1 MFRRLKIIIF
11 YSSLLFC
18 SPNYLMN
25 LLPRFHLLLFHS
37 LIPFFSHFSL
47 TSQYLFPSLIQLFSF
62 LAYLSFYFTPS
73 LCSFPIPRLVFF
85 SFPTS
90 YFNSNLPLLISSIS
104 SLLPSPSS
112 LVLLTY
118 LPLLSP
124 PFYPSLL
131 PSLLPFIS
139 WYPDIVLILETLR
152 PWELGAKPG
161 GDKFVVVL
169 YLLTIRCCHSQGLIT
184 DLLHNLDKIDLVLYW
199 IQFKYFVEY
208 FRFETG
214 RGVSRAGVKGQPAN
228 EGL

>member
-1 MFRRLKIIIF
+1 MFRCLKIIIF

-47 TSQYLFPSLIQLFSF
+47 TSISIPLPHSAFLIPRLPHFLFHSLILLFSF

-90 YFNSNLPLLISSIS
+90 YFNSNLPLLISSFS

-139 WYPDIVLILETLR
+139 
-152 PWELGAKPG
+152 
-161 GDKFVVVL
+161 
-169 YLLTIRCCHSQGLIT
+169 
-184 DLLHNLDKIDLVLYW
+184 
-199 IQFKYFVEY
+199 
-208 FRFETG
+208 
-214 RGVSRAGVKGQPAN
+214 
-228 EGL
+228 